1 MKKYQTIRML
11 FCFLCGIISVA
22 IIEMGIGFI
31 VYYENIHQ
39 YDQVKH
45 IPEIR
50 ERIIKD
56 GDTMAYRHF
65 VDSCQSISLRPYSHY
80 LFFSIVMANKYN
92 YVPANYDIYMALHD
106 VFLYNKKLGKMD
118 KKTRAMSMFYLK
130 RGAYNGFQSAIVEM
144 KKLRLSI
151 PIKEPSINPVLDEIE
166 NNNDIMLPKN

>member
-1 MKKYQTIRML
+1 MKKYQRIRML

-22 IIEMGIGFI
+22 IIEIGIGFI
-31 VYYENIHQ
+31 NFYKNIHQ

-45 IPEIR
+45 ISEIR

-65 VDSCQSISLRPYSHY
+65 VDSCQSTSLRPYSHY

-92 YVPANYDIYMALHD
+92 YVPANYDIYVALND

-118 KKTRAMSMFYLK
+118 KKTKALSIFYLK
-130 RGAYNGFQSAIVEM
+130 RGAYRGYQPAIIEM
-144 KKLRLSI
+144 KKLRLAI
-151 PIKEPSINPVLDEIE
+151 PLKEPSVKPILDEIE
-166 NNNDIMLPKN
+166 HI